1 MNKNLAIISIILV
14 FLAIFIPLA
23 SSSPDGLER
32 VIANFGGAENEP
44 FWKGVMSDYTIAAIA
59 DPYVSTLLA
68 GVFGTLMVL
77 FAGFLLGKAM
87 IPRETENPEFKVK
100 RRR

>member
-1 MNKNLAIISIILV
+1 MNKQFAVITAIMV
-14 FLAIFIPLA
+14 FLAVFIPLA

-32 VIANFGGAENEP
+32 VVENFGVAEQMPMWN
-44 FWKGVMSDYTIAAIA
+44 GVMSDYAIVAIA

-77 FAGFLLGKAM
+77 IAGFVLGKV
-87 IPRETENPEFKVK
+87 ITPKKTKTPQ
-100 RRR
+100 

>member
-1 MNKNLAIISIILV
+1 MNKRLAVIVAIMV
-14 FLAIFIPLA
+14 FLAVFIPLA

-32 VIANFGGAENEP
+32 VVENFGVAEHEP
-44 FWKGVMSDYTIAAIA
+44 FWNGVMSDYAIAAIA

-77 FAGFLLGKAM
+77 IAGLLLGKALAPKNS
-87 IPRETENPEFKVK
+87 IPE
-100 RRR
+100 

>member
-1 MNKNLAIISIILV
+1 MNKHLAVVGAIMI
-14 FLAIFIPLA
+14 FLAVFIPLA

-32 VIANFGGAENEP
+32 VVENFGVEEGAAIWN
-44 FWKGVMSDYTIAAIA
+44 GVMSDYTITAIA

-77 FAGFLLGKAM
+77 LAGFLLGKV
-87 IPRETENPEFKVK
+87 ITPKKQVTK
-100 RRR
+100 